1 MAVSTELI
9 KKLREKTSAGVMDC
23 REALE
28 KANGDFDK
36 AALYLREKGL
46 EKVAERGERAVTE
59 GVVELYTH
67 GDGRV
72 GVMVEVNCET
82 DFVARSE
89 GFRKLAHELALQI
102 AAAAPRWVNEDDI
115 PEEIIESQRQEAR
128 ELAIKDG
135 KPEDIIDKIVEGRL
149 KKFKDET
156 CLMRQSYIRDDKLTI
171 LDLISDHV
179 VSLGENVVVRRLARW
194 ELGEDFD

>member
-1 MAVSTELI
+1 MEISTELI

-28 KANGDFDK
+28 KAEGDFEK

-72 GVMVEVNCET
+72 GVMVELNCET

-89 GFRKLAHELALQI
+89 GFRKLAHELALQV
-102 AAAAPRWVNEDDI
+102 AAAAPRWVSEDDI
-115 PEEIIESQRQEAR
+115 PEDIIEAELKEAR
-128 ELAIKDG
+128 EQAKEDG
-135 KPEDIIDKIVEGRL
+135 KPKNIIEKIVEGRL

-156 CLMRQSYIRDDKLTI
+156 CLMRQTYIRDDKLTI
-171 LDLISDHV
+171 QDLLSDHV
-179 VSLGENVVVRRLARW
+179 VSLGENVVMRRLARW
-194 ELGEDFD
+194 ELGEELD